1 MTKIDAVNRMLRY
14 IGELP
19 IPSNTTIDEL
29 PEGHEAVM
37 ALTILDETTRELQQE
52 RFWFNS
58 ATTTFL
64 PNTDGYISIPFNVLS
79 IRDARGS
86 IKYLMSGNDVYD
98 ATNETKIFN
107 DAISL
112 KILIELDFDDLP
124 DVFRTFV
131 VLQSAKHLHM
141 YLNGDETTQKVLLQ
155 ELQLQSIK
163 LDRENLRQ
171 AGVNFLSGTRL
182 VDRAT
187 NPSTAK

>member
-19 IPSNTTIDEL
+19 IPSDTTIDEL

-58 ATTTFL
+58 TTTSFI

-79 IRDARGS
+79 IQAASGNN
-86 IKYLMSGNDVYD
+86 KYVMSGNDVYD
-98 ATNETKIFN
+98 ATNETKIFT
-107 DAISL
+107 DPVSL
-112 KILIELDFDDLP
+112 KVLLELDFDDLP
-124 DVFRTFV
+124 DVFRTYA
-131 VLQSAKHLHM
+131 VLQAAKHLHM

-163 LDRENLRQ
+163 LDRENIRQ
-171 AGVNFLSGTRL
+171 SAVNFLSGTRL
-182 VDRAT
+182 IDRTT
-187 NPSTAK
+187 NPTTAI